1 MHIPIIEIGT
11 NIVEGDEKMRILVAE
26 DEQDLNRLLCRT
38 LERAGYSVDACY
50 DGEQALDYLLGAEYD
65 CLLLDVMMPKKDGH
79 AVLRTVRAQ
88 GSATPVIFLTAR
100 DSVCDRI
107 EGLDLGADDYLVK
120 PFDFDELLARIRAA
134 TRKYGTQKTSVY
146 TLADL
151 TVDTSSRVVTRGG
164 KELRLSAKE
173 YAILEYM
180 IRNKGTVVS
189 RTLLEDHIWNYDYAG
204 GSNVVDVYIT
214 YLRKKVD
221 NEFDKKLIHTV
232 RGMGW
237 VLKEEG

>member
-1 MHIPIIEIGT
+1 
-11 NIVEGDEKMRILVAE
+11 MRILVAE
-26 DEQDLNRLLCRT
+26 DERDLNRLICRT

-50 DGEQALDYLLGAEYD
+50 DGEQALDFLLGAEYD
-65 CLLLDVMMPKKDGH
+65 CLLLDIMMPKKDGY
-79 AVLRTVRAQ
+79 AVLREVRAK

-100 DSVCDRI
+100 DSVRDRI

-120 PFDFDELLARIRAA
+120 PFDFDELLARIRAV
-134 TRKYGTQKTSVY
+134 TRKYGAQKTSVY

-151 TVDTSSRVVTRGG
+151 TVDTSSHSVTRGG

-180 IRNKGTVVS
+180 IRNKGMVVS
-189 RTLLEDHIWNYDYAG
+189 RAQLEDHIWNYDYAG

-221 NEFDKKLIHTV
+221 NGFGKKLIHTV
-232 RGMGW
+232 RGAGW
-237 VLKEEG
+237 ILKEEA